1 MQTQKDLV
9 DMHPAGGIMNVDVL
23 SFPRMA
29 HRIFEEVGEDSRR
42 VLTETGKNL
51 MLRRIAIRLGD
62 RLTVLGRPDEPDRVR
77 SQR

>member
-1 MQTQKDLV
+1 M
-9 DMHPAGGIMNVDVL
+9 DVL

-62 RLTVLGRPDEPDRVR
+62 RLTVLGAG
-77 SQR
+77 